1 MELEFLRL
9 ELHGKAKWR
18 GKKSTWKSSI
28 QNSISIILLILLSL
42 HLVRSSPLF
51 FFVGSSFAG
60 SFLFCAWVP
69 FFFCRFL
76 SSSSPWVSFFFMFF
90 LVRSSPLF
98 FLGSSAGSFLF
109 CAWIPFFFC
118 RFLSSSSPWV
128 SFFFVFFLFSWG
140 LFFFFLCGSLC
151 LLFFFNFRSS
161 SILHIRL

>member
-1 MELEFLRL
+1 MGRQSDVEKNPHANRVFKTRFP
-9 ELHGKAKWR
+9 
-18 GKKSTWKSSI
+18 SFF
-28 QNSISIILLILLSL
+28 
-42 HLVRSSPLF
+42 LF
-51 FFVGSSFAG
+51 FFLFTWSVLLLCFFLGSSFAG

-109 CAWIPFFFC
+109 CAWVPFFFC

-140 LFFFFLCGSLC
+140 LFFFFLCGSLR
-151 LLFFFNFRSS
+151 LLFFFNFRTS
-161 SILHIRL
+161 SILQIRL

>member
-1 MELEFLRL
+1 M
-9 ELHGKAKWR
+9 
-18 GKKSTWKSSI
+18 TWKKIHVQIEYSKLDFHHSSY
-28 QNSISIILLILLSL
+28 SSF
-42 HLVRSSPLF
+42 SSPGPF
-51 FFVGSSFAG
+51 FSSVFFLGSSFAG